1 MTGRDSRS
9 DDALHTPSARSESDT
24 GEDSPADEPHAP
36 HTTDRQPLY
45 GDRAPNAPDASPGRG
60 DPEPPPEPGSM
71 SRRHAFGVIALAPI
85 AAGLGWSTQGVERA
99 ARFIHELP
107 ASGAADVAYIPKFYS
122 AREWR
127 TVRLL
132 ADYVIPRDDR
142 SGSATDAKA
151 PEFVDFM
158 LVDKDTGPA
167 RQLAMRGGLAW
178 LDTECRHRFGT
189 SFVGATDAQR
199 RQVLDDISW
208 PNKAKPELST
218 GVAFFSRFRD
228 AIASAFFSSAIG
240 WQDLRY
246 EGNVFNPNWNG
257 CPEPALN
264 KLGVSYEAFDASLA
278 KRRHQS

>member
-1 MTGRDSRS
+1 
-9 DDALHTPSARSESDT
+9 
-24 GEDSPADEPHAP
+24 
-36 HTTDRQPLY
+36 
-45 GDRAPNAPDASPGRG
+45 
-60 DPEPPPEPGSM
+60 M

-85 AAGLGWSTQGVERA
+85 AAGLGWSTHGVERA

-158 LVDKDTGPA
+158 LVDKDTSPSS
-167 RQLAMRGGLAW
+167 QLAMRGGLAW

-208 PNKAKPELST
+208 PNKAKAELST
-218 GVAFFSRFRD
+218 GVSFFNRFRD
-228 AIASAFFSSAIG
+228 AVASALFSSAIG

-257 CPEPALN
+257 CPQPALA

-278 KRRHQS
+278 RRRQQS

>member
-1 MTGRDSRS
+1 
-9 DDALHTPSARSESDT
+9 
-24 GEDSPADEPHAP
+24 
-36 HTTDRQPLY
+36 
-45 GDRAPNAPDASPGRG
+45 
-60 DPEPPPEPGSM
+60 M

-85 AAGLGWSTQGVERA
+85 AAGLGWSAQGVERA
-99 ARFIHELP
+99 ARFINELP
-107 ASGAADVAYIPKFYS
+107 ASGAADVAYVPKFFS

-127 TVRLL
+127 TVLLL
-132 ADYVIPRDDR
+132 ADYVIPRDDH

-158 LVDKDTGPA
+158 LVDKDTSPA
-167 RQLAMRGGLAW
+167 SQLAMRGGLAW

-208 PNKAKPELST
+208 PNKAKPEFST
-218 GVAFFSRFRD
+218 GVSFFNRFRD
-228 AIASAFFSSAIG
+228 AVASAFFSSAMG

-257 CPEPALN
+257 CPQPALA

-278 KRRHQS
+278 RRRQQS